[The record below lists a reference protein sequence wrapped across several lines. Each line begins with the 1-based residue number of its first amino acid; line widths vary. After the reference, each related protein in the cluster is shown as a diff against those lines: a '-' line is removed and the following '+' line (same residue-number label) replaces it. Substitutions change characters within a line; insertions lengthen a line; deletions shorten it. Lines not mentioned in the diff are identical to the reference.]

1 MLKIF
6 DDVGFVLDNGKPVV
20 LILLDYSKAFDTI
33 SHKILCRKL
42 RHNFNFSM
50 HATNLIESYLKDRT
64 QTVFSNEMFSA
75 MIPIASGV
83 PQGSILGPIL
93 FSLYIN
99 DLPSVLKHCKI
110 HLFADDV
117 QLYYDCNDNSA
128 SSISRKINSDL
139 ARVEEWSS
147 KNMLSLN
154 IKKTHAIFISNT
166 RSNLCLK
173 PTIVLNNETIE
184 FIDHATSL
192 GVIIDEKFSFDKFIL
207 NQCGKIIAVLR
218 TLNKSSSSFNVETK
232 LKLFKSLIFPYFV
245 ACDYLLFDVSSFAL
259 SRLRIALNSCVR
271 FVFNLN
277 RFSRVSHLQYR
288 LIGCPFEKFGE
299 MRSCLFLFNILTTKQ
314 PGYLFNKLEPFR
326 SNRSRKFR
334 ISRYKTARYGRS
346 FFVRG
351 VMTWNLLPNNLTLE
365 KSYIAFRRKCIEYFN

>member
-1 MLKIF
+1 MRPISILCALSKVFERLLKSQICRFVEQNKLISSFQSGYRPKHSSKTAMLKIF

-192 GVIIDEKFSFDKFIL
+192 EIIIE
-207 NQCGKIIAVLR
+207 N
-218 TLNKSSSSFNVETK
+218 
-232 LKLFKSLIFPYFV
+232 
-245 ACDYLLFDVSSFAL
+245 DYLFAL
-259 SRLRIALNSCVR
+259 A
-271 FVFNLN
+271 
-277 RFSRVSHLQYR
+277 
-288 LIGCPFEKFGE
+288 
-299 MRSCLFLFNILTTKQ
+299 
-314 PGYLFNKLEPFR
+314 
-326 SNRSRKFR
+326 
-334 ISRYKTARYGRS
+334 
-346 FFVRG
+346 
-351 VMTWNLLPNNLTLE
+351 
-365 KSYIAFRRKCIEYFN
+365 